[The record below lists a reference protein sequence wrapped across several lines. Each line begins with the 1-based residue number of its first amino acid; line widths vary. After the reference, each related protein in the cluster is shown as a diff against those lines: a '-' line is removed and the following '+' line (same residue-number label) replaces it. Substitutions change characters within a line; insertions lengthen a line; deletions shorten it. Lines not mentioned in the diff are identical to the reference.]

1 MKLRRLSKAD
11 TLVFLKKY
19 QKKLKFY
26 IPKTYVFKLGDYK
39 LRKKLIIKNII
50 KKFNRKKIII
60 RSSSLNEDQL
70 NKSLAGKYDSFSDI
84 KCESKILEKFINLV
98 IKKFNNNNDQI
109 LIQEYIFDVD
119 KAGVVFT
126 RNLNNNAPYYYI
138 NYDTSGKTDLIT
150 SGKIYNLTQ
159 DVTISRFKIDINTNF
174 KKLLNIIQSIEKIFS
189 NDRLDI
195 EFCIKNNKVFIFQCR
210 SLYPLPKSNDNQI
223 KSMLINI
230 EKKIKKI
237 ALKNPFISGN
247 TTYLSNMA
255 DWNPAEM
262 IGSKPKNL
270 SSSLYAELITDNVW
284 AKQRNDYGYRNV
296 LYQPLMFSLGG
307 SPYIDLR
314 LDLNSFIPKNLS
326 SKIGDKIV
334 SESLRKIKKKPYLHD
349 KIEFDIIDTCFNIEK
364 IKKNNHSLNK
374 KDSKIYTNA
383 LNKLSLKIIKKNVLD
398 KEKAK
403 IEILQ
408 RKFIHVKKS
417 KLSEIQKIY
426 ILVQNCKN
434 YGTLPFS
441 GAARCAFIAT
451 KILKSFKKL
460 KIFDQNELENF
471 YSSIKSVTNQINND
485 LFRLK
490 NKKIKK
496 NKFLEKYGH
505 LRPSSYSISSLNY
518 KENFSKYFPNESII
532 KKKNITK
539 FKISKNKLIKIDNI
553 FKKNKINLNSKEF
566 LNFAKS
572 SIYSREKFKLIFT
585 KCIDLIFENLISLG
599 KEMNIKRE
607 DLEFISIQT
616 ILKAYNNVNLIK
628 LKKILINEINENK
641 KNFKYLNLIDL
652 PDIIF
657 KPEDIYNFYKPS
669 NKPNYITE
677 KNVVA
682 KCLSY
687 NNSKDKAQ
695 LKNKIIIL
703 NSADPGYDFLFI
715 HNIKGL
721 ITKYGGA
728 NSHMSIRCLELGI
741 PAMIGVG
748 EDKYNEFILS
758 NTINI
763 DCLNK
768 TYKILN

>member
-1 MKLRRLSKAD
+1 MRLRRLSKAD
-11 TLVFLKKY
+11 TLVFLEKH
-19 QKKLKFY
+19 QKKLKFL

-39 LRKKLIIKNII
+39 SRKKLIVKNIL
-50 KKFNRKKIII
+50 KKFNKKKIII
-60 RSSSLNEDQL
+60 RSSSIHEDQP
-70 NKSLAGKYDSFSDI
+70 NKSLAGKYDSFFDI
-84 KCESKILEKFINLV
+84 KCEPKILEKFINLV

-109 LIQEYIFDVD
+109 LIQEYINDVD

-138 NYDTSGKTDLIT
+138 NYDKSGKTNFIT
-150 SGKIYNLTQ
+150 SGKNSKSTQ
-159 DVTISRFKIDINTNF
+159 FVTISRFKTNINTNF
-174 KKLLNIIQSIEKIFS
+174 KKLLNIIQGIEKIFS

-195 EFCIKNNKVFIFQCR
+195 EFCIKNNKIYIFQCR
-210 SLYPLPKSNDNQI
+210 PLYFLSKSNDKEI

-262 IGSKPKNL
+262 IGSKPKTL
-270 SSSLYAELITDNVW
+270 QSSLYAELITDNVW
-284 AKQRNDYGYRNV
+284 AKQRHDYGYRNV
-296 LYQPLMFSLGG
+296 LDQPLMFNLGG

-314 LDLNSFIPKNLS
+314 LDLNSFIPKNLP
-326 SKIGDKIV
+326 SKIAEKIV
-334 SESLRKIKKKPYLHD
+334 TESLKKIKKKPYLHD
-349 KIEFDIIDTCFNIEK
+349 KIEFDIIDTCFNIENV
-364 IKKNNHSLNK
+364 KKNNKFLNK
-374 KDSKIYTNA
+374 KNSKIYTNA
-383 LNKLSLKIIKKNVLD
+383 LNKLSLEIIKKNILD

-408 RKFIHVKKS
+408 RKFLKIKKS

-426 ILVQNCKN
+426 FLVQNCKN

-451 KILKSFKKL
+451 KILKSFKEL
-460 KIFDQNELENF
+460 KIFDQNDLENF

-485 LFRLK
+485 LFRLR

-518 KENFSKYFPNESII
+518 KENFSKYFPNKLII
-532 KKKNITK
+532 KKQNIKK
-539 FKISKNKLIKIDNI
+539 FKISKNKLLKVDNI
-553 FKKNKINLNSKEF
+553 FKKNKINLNNKQF
-566 LNFAKS
+566 LNFARS

-585 KCIDLIFENLISLG
+585 KSINLIFENLISLG
-599 KEMNIKRE
+599 KEINIKRE

-616 ILKAYNNVNLIK
+616 ILKSYNNVNLIK
-628 LKKILINEINENK
+628 LKKVLINEINENK
-641 KNFKYLNLIDL
+641 KNFKSLNLIDL

-657 KPEDIYNFYKPS
+657 KPEDIYNFHKTN

-677 KNVVA
+677 KNIVA
-682 KCLSY
+682 KCILY
-687 NNSKDKAQ
+687 NDSKNKAQ
-695 LKNKIIIL
+695 LKNKIIVI
-703 NSADPGYDFLFI
+703 NSADPGYDFLFT

-748 EDKYNEFILS
+748 EDMYNEFITS

-768 TYKILN
+768 TYKIIN

>member
-1 MKLRRLSKAD
+1 MSLDKTKAELQD
-11 TLVFLKKY
+11 YLYQIQKKY
-19 QKKLKFY
+19 GFKV
-26 IPKTYVFKLGDYK
+26 PKTFFFSKKEYLKDKDLIFKK
-39 LRKKLIIKNII
+39 IIKNF
-50 KKFNRKKIII
+50 KKRIVI
-60 RSSSLNEDQL
+60 RSSSREEDNEL
-70 NKSLAGKYDSFSDI
+70 ISNAGKYKSFLNITLDKRI
-84 KCESKILEKFINLV
+84 IINLIDEVV
-98 IKKFNNNNDQI
+98 IDFKRTNDQV
-109 LIQEYIFDVD
+109 LIQEFISNTNLN
-119 KAGVVFT
+119 GVVFT
-126 RNLNNNAPYYYI
+126 CDTSDLSPYYII
-138 NYDTSGKTDLIT
+138 NYDTSSKTNLIT
-150 SGKIYNLTQ
+150 SGTKNP
-159 DVTISRFKIDINTNF
+159 TIKKFVLYKLSKFKIP
-174 KKLLNIIQSIEKIFS
+174 KKLENLINIIKKIERIF
-189 NDRLDI
+189 NNQKLDI
-195 EFCIKNNKVFIFQCR
+195 EFSIKKNLIYIFQVR
-210 SLYPLPKSNDNQI
+210 RLPLKGKAQSQI
-223 KSMLINI
+223 FMSDILVNI
-230 EKKIKKI
+230 HKKIKKI
-237 ALKNPFISGN
+237 QLKNPYLPGK
-247 TTYLSNMA
+247 TTYFTNMA

-485 LFRLK
+485 LFRLG

-505 LRPSSYSISSLNY
+505 LRPSTYSISSLNY

-532 KKKNITK
+532 KKQNITK

-599 KEMNIKRE
+599 KEMSIKRE

-628 LKKILINEINENK
+628 LKKILTNEINENK
-641 KNFKYLNLIDL
+641 KNFKHLNLIDL

-657 KPEDIYNFYKPS
+657 KPEDIYNFYKSS